1 MAVENQALVSEALM
15 RWGADRIAVGIDAR
29 EGKVATHG
37 WQETSRLD
45 AVDLGHQM
53 HALGV
58 QHIIFTDIGRDGMLN
73 GVNVAATARFGDL
86 TGLKVIASGGVA
98 GLDDIEELKAHE
110 HYSIEGVIVGQAI
123 YTGRL
128 DLATAVGIGRGPLV
142 RRSAGLVPVR
152 EGASSAGVSAA
163 VQHLL

>member
-1 MAVENQALVSEALM
+1 M
-15 RWGADRIAVGIDAR
+15 RLI
-29 EGKVATHG
+29 
-37 WQETSRLD
+37 
-45 AVDLGHQM
+45 LGHQM

-98 GLDDIEELKAHE
+98 GLDDIEDLKAHE
-110 HYSIEGVIVGQAI
+110 HYNIEGVIVGQAI

-128 DLATAVGIGRGPLV
+128 DLAAAVGVGRGPLV

-152 EGASSAGVSAA
+152 QGADGPEFLLLYN
-163 VQHLL
+163 HLL